1 MAGSS
6 WKRGAAVVAKGN
18 VFKIGVTGWRGR
30 LGSEL
35 VRRGCIPL
43 KCDVTDPAWIRAV
56 LESHQPHVIVHCA
69 AKTDVDGC
77 EDRPLLAAQ
86 VNAYGTHLLCQAFTG
101 PIVYLST
108 DYIFDGQEGPYGE
121 EARANPL
128 GVYGWSKLGGE
139 IAVRSRK
146 GERDLIVR
154 TTVLFDCYSENF
166 VTAVTRKLLDGETL
180 HLPGVLSGSPTYVPD
195 LADGILAAI
204 HKQVAGVV
212 NLAGDK
218 IMTRLD
224 VGEVI
229 ARELGLPDK
238 VQPGPVT
245 GLAHRPQKVGLLV
258 NEARTLGLP
267 VGDPIDGIRK
277 VVFHVVE
284 TVETRR
290 PYHH

>member
-1 MAGSS
+1 VGTA
-6 WKRGAAVVAKGN
+6 RGN
-18 VFKIGVTGWRGR
+18 LFRIGVTGWRGR

-56 LESHQPHVIVHCA
+56 LDTHQPHAIVHCA

-86 VNAYGTHLLCQAFTG
+86 VNAWGTWLLCRAFTG

-108 DYIFDGQEGPYGE
+108 DYIFDGQDGPYDEG
-121 EARANPL
+121 ARANPL

-139 IAVRSRK
+139 IALRQRK
-146 GERDLIVR
+146 GQRDLIVR

-166 VTAVTRKLLDGETL
+166 ITTVTHKLLAGETL
-180 HLPGVLSGSPTYVPD
+180 HLPDLLSGSPTYVPD

-204 HKQVAGVV
+204 HKQIGGII
-212 NLAGDK
+212 NLAGDQV
-218 IMTRLD
+218 MTRLEM
-224 VGEVI
+224 GEVI

-238 VQPGPVT
+238 VIPGPVT
-245 GLAHRPQKVGLLV
+245 GLAHRPQQAGLIV
-258 NEARTLGLP
+258 DEAKRLELP
-267 VGDPIDGIRK
+267 VGDPVDGIRK
-277 VVFHVVE
+277 VVQHVVE
-284 TVETRR
+284 TVEARR
-290 PYHH
+290 PYHNQ